1 MILNLNTLNRDLLYS
16 LVDLVL
22 KIYVNVFPEKIPEFH
37 KKIQDSNIGPITI
50 HPKYKFF
57 FETILTPEET
67 ESENC
72 IKLYTPN
79 KNLRNK
85 RRCFV
90 EDELEKYPVSCN
102 CGPEISRFFINEI
115 IHLIELNGSLIFS
128 NIPRVLYSFRNP
140 SAVEISTMMNNIST
154 SSRDLSCMLPLF
166 VKSFQENSGLIWKCS
181 TEYQRKCLIAYFN
194 YYNLYKEGLVDLVEL
209 ERNFNEDI
217 LIEMKENDDTN
228 LVNKMS
234 YDFLIGYKRL
244 LYKHKV
250 KFEMTEEFLSPNYP
264 GILVKEISSNCEN
277 TTKELINFVRDVPLK
292 DIFRLV
298 LKSSIDKNKLDT
310 FYSVFKIPHFDPE
323 LVFKKSFNL
332 PLITY
337 YMNTLNY
344 KPDRFALDIVLKE
357 AIKETRFRQNCISIA
372 NFYRNKGIK
381 GSENLLE
388 RFDIINGQIFEIKKN
403 KNPEKCKVCKVE
415 MNNSTDSNTKL
426 CNFCSDNTYSIIPDK
441 YEFSSVRKMF
451 KYTPRVQE
459 SKKEFKKEKEILI
472 PLTKEKEIKEKEE
485 EWEVL

>member
-1 MILNLNTLNRDLLYS
+1 MILNTLNRDLLYS

-37 KKIQDSNIGPITI
+37 KKIQDSNVGSITI

-67 ESENC
+67 ENC

-115 IHLIELNGSLIFS
+115 IHLIELNGSLVF
-128 NIPRVLYSFRNP
+128 NDIPRVLYSFRNP
-140 SAVEISTMMNNIST
+140 SAVEISTMMNNISS
-154 SSRDLSCMLPLF
+154 SSRDLSRMIPLF
-166 VKSFQENSGLIWKCS
+166 IRSFQENSGLIWKCS
-181 TEYQRKCLIAYFN
+181 TEYQRMYLRAYFN
-194 YYNLYKEGLVDLVEL
+194 YYNLYKEGLVDIVKL

-217 LIEMKENDDTN
+217 LIEMKQNDDTN

-234 YDFLIGYKRL
+234 YDFLMSYKKL
-244 LYKHKV
+244 LNKHKV
-250 KFEMTEEFLSPNYP
+250 KFEMSKKFLSTNY
-264 GILVKEISSNCEN
+264 LSVLNKEISNNCEY
-277 TTKELINFVRDVPLK
+277 TTKELINFVRNKPLK
-292 DIFRLV
+292 DIFNV
-298 LKSSIDKNKLDT
+298 VIQSSIDKKRLDT
-310 FYSVFKIPHFDPE
+310 FYSVFKIPRFDPE

-332 PLITY
+332 SLITY
-337 YMNTLNY
+337 YVNTLNY

-372 NFYRNKGIK
+372 NFYRNKGVK

-388 RFDIINGQIFEIKKN
+388 RFNIINGQIFEVKKN

-426 CNFCSDNTYSIIPDK
+426 CNFCSDNTYSILPDK

-459 SKKEFKKEKEILI
+459 SKEESKKEKEILI